1 MEVST
6 VPCCW
11 NHNITP
17 LSSGLCHVK
26 FKENQSFIISGR
38 SGSGKTTFIFNLLM
52 NVNHLFDSNRQHRI
66 LYLYKTDQVMFHQ
79 MQRIIPN
86 IIFHKGMIELDEIL
100 AKYADLENVHLI
112 IVMDD
117 LMRETGDSPD
127 VSDFFTISCHHSG
140 CSIILVT
147 HNLFH
152 QGKYSKTLALNA
164 GYVILFETP
173 AALDQIKLF
182 ARQRFGKDDTSM
194 LNAYKTEVVDVPY
207 GYIIV
212 DMTPNVFKGFRIRNS
227 IFPSQISSYFYNGN
241 I

>member
-6 VPCCW
+6 VPYCW
-11 NHNITP
+11 NHNISP
-17 LSSGLCHVK
+17 LPSGICQVK

-38 SGSGKTTFIFNLLM
+38 SGSGKTTFIFNLLK
-52 NVNHLFDSNRQHRI
+52 NVKYLFDSDREHRI
-66 LYLYKTDQVMFHQ
+66 LYLYKTDQEMFHQ
-79 MQRIIPN
+79 MQHIIPN
-86 IIFHKGMIELDEIL
+86 IIFHKRMVDLDEIL
-100 AKYADLENVHLI
+100 DKYADLHNIHLI

-140 CSIILVT
+140 CSFILVT

-182 ARQRFGKDDTSM
+182 ARQKFGNDDGIM
-194 LNAYKTEVVDVPY
+194 LNAYRTQVVDVPY
-207 GYIIV
+207 GYIVI
-212 DMTPNVFKGFRIRNS
+212 DMTPNVFKCFRIRNN
-227 IFPSQISSYFYNGN
+227 IFPPEISSYYYNGSL
-241 I
+241 